1 MLAYWFARKSVDKK
15 IFIQYLFCSLRVCSI
30 TDQIIPLQSG
40 SVFLEH
46 AKLTGALYKHR
57 VIFTKD
63 GRITIVRSEQMT
75 EYNFQTRQRMGSK
88 NLNGPIFFTSSPN
101 HLAFILDRKVAIYLN
116 FEWVPKSGPLQTAI
130 ISTIQKPD
138 MSGFRI
144 PTVFSIIFWIP
155 WRISRGCWLVNTV
168 LKSKWPFI

>member
-1 MLAYWFARKSVDKK
+1 M
-15 IFIQYLFCSLRVCSI
+15 
-30 TDQIIPLQSG
+30 
-40 SVFLEH
+40 FLEH

-63 GRITIVRSEQMT
+63 GRITIVRSEKMT

-88 NLNGPIFFTSSPN
+88 NLPLDIRNHSKTRLLEDCYLNGPIFFTSSPN

-144 PTVFSIIFWIP
+144 PAVFLIILWIP
-155 WRISRGCWLVNTV
+155 
-168 LKSKWPFI
+168 